1 MAVGRALIHQ
11 PALVI
16 ADEPTGNL
24 DLETARQVLD
34 FLQELVR
41 ERAVA
46 LVMATHSEEV
56 MGRADRVCHL
66 HQQRIVEDVP
76 A

>member
-1 MAVGRALIHQ
+1 R

-34 FLQELVR
+34 YLQELVR
-41 ERAVA
+41 EHRVA
-46 LVMATHSEEV
+46 LVMATHSGEV
-56 MGRADRVCHL
+56 MGRADRICRL
-66 HQQRIVEDVP
+66 AQQRLLEDTH